1 MLLEEAL
8 DISDGHF
15 VVLVFIKVCEDVLN
29 RLWHDL
35 LTAEVPYCLLKLLEN
50 QAVVN
55 RRRSHVGLEPLV
67 DTCVAHSELL
77 GQSVKLHRVDPQDR
91 VESC

>member
-1 MLLEEAL
+1 MLLEKAL

-55 RRRSHVGLEPLV
+55 R
-67 DTCVAHSELL
+67 
-77 GQSVKLHRVDPQDR
+77 
-91 VESC
+91 